1 MEYIKVTRDDF
12 ATMMHRVD
20 DAKERLEAPTAR
32 EVAKISAQAAAKGLK
47 EVPDSEKME
56 VIHAT
61 SILSDLLEIRPN
73 FGGTSKVVVF
83 DGLDAEQFRKPGD
96 PKSREYLG
104 IPYSTMIS
112 QKHLIETL
120 GFLSVEMV
128 KTVDD
133 WWWVS
138 IDCQECATH
147 PLMGYRTDWKDSVYY
162 RCDQYR
168 GVMML
173 LTSDEFADILA
184 LYPGNHPR

>member
-147 PLMGYRTDWKDSVYY
+147 PLMGYRTDWRDSVYY

-173 LTSDEFADILA
+173 LASDEFADILA